1 MHVHYFPLI
10 TLHTYKQAVD
20 ETMPENL
27 IDETILETNSII
39 DTLNMA
45 IEKEEELHEED
56 LSNLWQLLV

>member
-1 MHVHYFPLI
+1 
-10 TLHTYKQAVD
+10 
-20 ETMPENL
+20 MPENL